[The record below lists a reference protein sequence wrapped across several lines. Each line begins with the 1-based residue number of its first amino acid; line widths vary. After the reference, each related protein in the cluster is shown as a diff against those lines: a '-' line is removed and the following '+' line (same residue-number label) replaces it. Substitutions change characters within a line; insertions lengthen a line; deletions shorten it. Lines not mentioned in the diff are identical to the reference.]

1 MKLHVVRSIC
11 FFVDR
16 CMLGLSNPCKLLELA
31 EWGLCSSPL
40 YHPLALETRRG
51 FLTSGLCSGKTLW
64 LTANVSYNSTNH
76 VVKREDLQKDRGK
89 NRKIK

>member
-1 MKLHVVRSIC
+1 MKLHVVCSIC

-16 CMLGLSNPCKLLELA
+16 CLLELSNPCKLLELA

-40 YHPLALETRRG
+40 YHPPSLETRRG

-76 VVKREDLQKDRGK
+76 VVKGEDLQKDRDR